1 MVRLQ
6 AGLNRDFF
14 KGTVVEAEAAKVL
27 AEDDRAQ
34 ARPA

>member
-14 KGTVVEAEAAKVL
+14 KGTEVEAEAAKVL
-27 AEDDRAQ
+27 AKDDKAQ
-34 ARPA
+34 AKSA